1 MNLFNYELLK
11 KHRKRQGITQF
22 EAAQRIGIARTTYA
36 DYEKGN
42 IQPPIDKVQRISE
55 WLDVPTSELMQADN
69 DTGIDLSRVKTRNRM
84 SDAEKVFMIKRIKAK
99 VHIYET
105 FDEIA
110 QTIKDLDI
118 KKIEKDL
125 ILDLLEY
132 IHGNYALTSSEIEQ
146 YDRIKKAESN
156 D

>member
-11 KHRKRQGITQF
+11 EHRKRQGLTQF

-42 IQPPIDKVQRISE
+42 IQPPIDKVQRISM
-55 WLDVPTSELMQADN
+55 WLDVPTNELMHADN
-69 DTGIDLSRVKTRNRM
+69 DTGIDLDKLNLTKLSET
-84 SDAEKVFMIKRIKAK
+84 EKVLMIKRIRAK
-99 VHIYET
+99 VNIHET
-105 FDEIA
+105 FYNFVKKVD
-110 QTIKDLDI
+110 TLDLSET
-118 KKIEKDL
+118 EKDL
-125 ILDLLEY
+125 ISDLLYY
-132 IHGNYALTSSEIEQ
+132 IEEKHRLTSSEIEQ